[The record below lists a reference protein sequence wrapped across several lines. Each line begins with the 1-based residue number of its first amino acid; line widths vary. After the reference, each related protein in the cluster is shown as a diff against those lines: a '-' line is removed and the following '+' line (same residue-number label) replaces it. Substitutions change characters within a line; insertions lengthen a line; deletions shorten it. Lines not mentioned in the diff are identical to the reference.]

1 MKERMRNSRN
11 CILGAGVFLA
21 LGIMMA
27 VASPAWSGGKPAP
40 SVRTPK
46 LREVVEIPEDY
57 YGRKFTFS
65 VRVSTKQGWIRRG
78 SSGDF
83 FIAVQDDEGSALPNH
98 GIGPDST
105 VNIIRFLLPKEEG
118 RKLFERLSAEKLY
131 EARITFTI
139 DRERPVLGP
148 GWVYLARISSVEL
161 R

>member
-1 MKERMRNSRN
+1 MKDRLLSSHNS
-11 CILGAGVFLA
+11 ILVAGVLLN
-21 LGIMMA
+21 LGILTA
-27 VASPAWSGGKPAP
+27 AAYPAFGGEKSP
-40 SVRTPK
+40 VRTPK

-57 YGRKFTFS
+57 YGRKFTFN

-83 FIAVQDDEGSALPNH
+83 FIVVQDDEGSALPNH

-105 VNIIRFLLPKEEG
+105 VNIIRFLLPREEG

-139 DRERPVLGP
+139 DRERPVLSP